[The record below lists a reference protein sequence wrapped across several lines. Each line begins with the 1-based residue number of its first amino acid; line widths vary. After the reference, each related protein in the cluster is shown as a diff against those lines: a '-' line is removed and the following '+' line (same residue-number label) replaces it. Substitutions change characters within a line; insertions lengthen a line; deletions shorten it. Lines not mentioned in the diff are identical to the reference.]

1 NVLQIHDQFLALI
14 EDLLDDLKKHLL
26 LTQIHLM
33 LDLPRVFFVVTSS
46 RFSSFLNRFINI
58 LSHYKKAQKYTS
70 IITSRVIF
78 SSLKKLKINLKRHN
92 IISFFFFSSRRRHT
106 RSVSA
111 FLLNRSS
118 DLQSHLSFCVL
129 LQYLVE
135 RRRVVTQL
143 GKLD

>member
-58 LSHYKKAQKYTS
+58 LSHYKKAQKYASS
-70 IITSRVIF
+70 ITRRVIF
-78 SSLKKLKINLKRHN
+78 SILKKLKINMKRHN
-92 IISFFFFSSRRRHT
+92 IINIALLFIQLFSY
-106 RSVSA
+106 SV
-111 FLLNRSS
+111 
-118 DLQSHLSFCVL
+118 HL
-129 LQYLVE
+129 
-135 RRRVVTQL
+135 R
-143 GKLD
+143 